1 MTTYA
6 TLIVFN
12 GGSYLSYTTNGAMQ
26 RFIFSLL
33 FLGTFLLPV
42 LFSTILWK
50 NGNITS
56 LEMPKRD
63 ERHAPFALTLVC
75 YFAVLYLLWKLP
87 VPRLIAFIT
96 LGGILAILWS
106 FLINLRWK
114 ISIHM
119 TGIGGLFGLIYG
131 LSYSMNMPM
140 IYLLMII
147 AVIAGVLGMSRMLL
161 KAHTPA
167 QVYVGFLSGFFI
179 EVGYCYLT
187 TR

>member
-1 MTTYA
+1 MRGIA
-6 TLIVFN
+6 RLPEPRGRV
-12 GGSYLSYTTNGAMQ
+12 
-26 RFIFSLL
+26 RFLDD
-33 FLGTFLLPV
+33 
-42 LFSTILWK
+42 
-50 NGNITS
+50 
-56 LEMPKRD
+56 D
-63 ERHAPFALTLVC
+63 ERTRLLLACREINSPHLHFLVVLALSTG
-75 YFAVLYLLWKLP
+75 A
-87 VPRLIAFIT
+87 RH
-96 LGGILAILWS
+96 GE
-106 FLINLRWK
+106 LINLRWK